1 MDERMARLSAN
12 YMEVPLNRKAFT
24 LIELL
29 VVIAIIAIL
38 AAILFPVFAQAKAA
52 AKKTSSVSNEKQET
66 LAVIMYAGDFDD
78 TMPLDCVWNASDAVY
93 WFGSN
98 PSRYSPWSYEIVP
111 YTKNGGIYFDPQT
124 GPNGN
129 PTPGVSDSS
138 WKAYNPEY
146 GYNYTA
152 LSPIT
157 STSANDAAH
166 GFVAWHRTPAS
177 STSLSRPAETVMLTT
192 EALTNAESIGLYWY
206 GPGTLLIDPF
216 TVEAPDCNDIAPLCQ
231 ANWGTGSF
239 ISDTWLKG
247 NPLIGSNTGGV
258 TFRTS
263 NQAVVSFT
271 DGHVKTYA
279 PGNLAKGTN
288 WYATIP
294 NGQLKMVDSS
304 QYLWGNYP

>member
-1 MDERMARLSAN
+1 
-12 YMEVPLNRKAFT
+12 LNRKAFT

-52 AKKTSSVSNEKQET
+52 AKKTSSVSNEKQT
-66 LAVIMYAGDFDD
+66 ALAVIMYAGDYDD
-78 TMPLDCVWNASDAVY
+78 TAPLDCVWNASDAIY

-98 PSRYSPWSYEIVP
+98 PSRYSPWSYEIIP
-111 YTKNGGIYFDPQT
+111 YTKNGAILFDPQT
-124 GPNGN
+124 GPNGT
-129 PTPGVSDSS
+129 PTKGISDNT

-157 STSANDAAH
+157 SQTSNDAAN

-177 STSLSRPAETVMLTT
+177 MTSLSRPADTVMITT

-206 GPGTLLIDPF
+206 GAGTLLIDPF

-231 ANWGTGSF
+231 TNWGTGSGF
-239 ISDTWLKG
+239 IYSQWLKK
-247 NPLIGSNTGGV
+247 NPLIGANTGGV
-258 TFRTS
+258 TFRTT
-263 NQAVVSFT
+263 NQAVVAFV

-288 WYATIP
+288 WNPTLDAS
-294 NGQLKMVDSS
+294 QLKMVDSS

>member
-1 MDERMARLSAN
+1 
-12 YMEVPLNRKAFT
+12 LNRKAFT

-66 LAVIMYAGDFDD
+66 LAVIMYSGDYDD
-78 TMPLDCVWNASDAVY
+78 TAAIDCVWNASDAVY

-98 PSRYSPWSYEIVP
+98 PSRFSPWSYEVVP
-111 YTKNGGIYFDPQT
+111 YTKNGGIFFDPQT
-124 GPNGN
+124 GANGT
-129 PTPGVSDSS
+129 PTVGVSDTA

-152 LSPIT
+152 MSPIT
-157 STSANDAAH
+157 STTADDAQDNW
-166 GFVAWHRTPAS
+166 VAWHRTPS
-177 STSLSRPAETVMLTT
+177 SMTSFSRPAETVMLTT

-206 GPGTLLIDPF
+206 GDGTLLIDPF
-216 TVEAPDCNDIAPLCQ
+216 TVEPPDCGDIAPLCQ
-231 ANWGTGSF
+231 NNWGYGSF
-239 ISDTWLKG
+239 VSDTWLKH
-247 NPLIGSNTGGV
+247 NPAIGANTGGV

-263 NQAVVSFT
+263 NQAVVSFV

-279 PGNLAKGTN
+279 PGNLAAGTN
-288 WYATIP
+288 WNP
-294 NGQLKMVDSS
+294 NIQDSQLKMTNSAA
-304 QYLWGNYP
+304 YLWGNFQ